1 MTQSIN
7 NAEMWWSNT
16 LFDLLWAAFHHSRDK
31 AVCDRWTDIVPF
43 PIPQVKPLPLLLLDR
58 CRGRNRPTSLSSH
71 WFGCLNSRGRRAG
84 LWGLV
89 FPAGQGKKIRVM
101 QIWVMLSGLMLIVLQ
116 SKSYTQ
122 KLSKRQCPGM
132 KARDGTYG
140 GLIAKE
146 AITLILATACHVY
159 IFCYLFYLRVSDSDC
174 KIIQRC
180 QFWQSVE
187 LILN

>member
-1 MTQSIN
+1 M
-7 NAEMWWSNT
+7 
-16 LFDLLWAAFHHSRDK
+16 
-31 AVCDRWTDIVPF
+31 DRYCSLPRPTSE
-43 PIPQVKPLPLLLLDR
+43 PLPLLLLDR

-89 FPAGQGKKIRVM
+89 FPAGQGEKIRVM

-116 SKSYTQ
+116 AKSYTQ

-132 KARDGTYG
+132 KAREDTYG

-159 IFCYLFYLRVSDSDC
+159 MDFLLFIILYLWVSDSDC
-174 KIIQRC
+174 KIIQHC

>member
-1 MTQSIN
+1 M
-7 NAEMWWSNT
+7 
-16 LFDLLWAAFHHSRDK
+16 
-31 AVCDRWTDIVPF
+31 DRYCSLPRPTSE
-43 PIPQVKPLPLLLLDR
+43 PLPLLLLDR

-89 FPAGQGKKIRVM
+89 FPAGQGEKIRVM

-116 SKSYTQ
+116 AKSYIQ
-122 KLSKRQCPGM
+122 KLSKRQCLGM
-132 KARDGTYG
+132 KAREDTYG

-159 IFCYLFYLRVSDSDC
+159 MDFLLFIILYLWVSDSDC
-174 KIIQRC
+174 KIIQHC

>member
-1 MTQSIN
+1 MRKCGGVTCCLIYSG
-7 NAEMWWSNT
+7 AT
-16 LFDLLWAAFHHSRDK
+16 FHRSRDT

-43 PIPQVKPLPLLLLDR
+43 PVPRVNPSLFCSLTDAEGGTGPLLFLLIDLAAWTLVD
-58 CRGRNRPTSLSSH
+58 GEQ
-71 WFGCLNSRGRRAG
+71 GCGGWCFLQVR
-84 LWGLV
+84 
-89 FPAGQGKKIRVM
+89 GKKIRVM

-116 SKSYTQ
+116 AKSYTQ
-122 KLSKRQCPGM
+122 KLSKRQCLGM
-132 KARDGTYG
+132 KAREDTYG

-159 IFCYLFYLRVSDSDC
+159 MDFLLFIILYLWVSDSDC
-174 KIIQRC
+174 KIIQHC